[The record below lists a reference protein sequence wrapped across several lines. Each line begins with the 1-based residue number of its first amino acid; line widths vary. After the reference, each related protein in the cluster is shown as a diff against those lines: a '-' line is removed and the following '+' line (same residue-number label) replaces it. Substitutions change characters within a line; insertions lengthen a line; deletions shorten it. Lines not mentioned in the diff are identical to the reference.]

1 MSLRDVTGIFS
12 RSFVVGYFTPALAA
26 WTTVII
32 LTRESQPERFTS
44 LRFGAQAVV
53 VAALSLLV
61 GGVLLGLRYDI
72 RMAFVAARF
81 LAGPIRDKLMAHE
94 VRRLEA
100 ARRSAAAVGVEER
113 TRGYFVL
120 DQEFPDEHVR
130 PTRFGNAFG
139 AYQAYPF
146 NRYGLDYSVAWK
158 RIDVLLS
165 PREVELQ
172 ALARSDVDFLLNL
185 SVLGVLVALTLAV
198 ERLVHA
204 SPAAAV
210 SVVPLMVSWVTYRLA
225 VRAERRLGHEQRA
238 SFDLHRLELYEQLGM
253 ARPRTAADERATAE
267 AVNLVL
273 QWRRD
278 GQPAP
283 FYGEEYPSS

>member
-26 WTTVII
+26 WTTVIL

-53 VAALSLLV
+53 VAALGLLV

-72 RMAFVAARF
+72 RTAFEHGELFPKPLRGY
-81 LAGPIRDKLMAHE
+81 LGRRE

-100 ARRSAAAVGVEER
+100 AERRASSTDGAER
-113 TRGYFVL
+113 TRGYSIL
-120 DQEFPDEHVR
+120 DQEFPDARVR
-130 PTRFGNAFG
+130 PTRFGNASG

-172 ALARSDVDFLLNL
+172 AVARSDVDLLLNL
-185 SVLGVLVALTLAV
+185 SVLGVLAGLTLLV
-198 ERLVHA
+198 DRLVHL
-204 SPAAAV
+204 SPVAAV
-210 SVVPLMVSWVTYRLA
+210 SLVALAVSRATYRLA

-238 SFDLHRLELYEQLGM
+238 SFDLHRLELYDRLGL
-253 ARPRTAADERATAE
+253 ARPHTAADERATAE

>member
-1 MSLRDVTGIFS
+1 VTGIFS

-26 WTTVII
+26 WTTVVL

-53 VAALSLLV
+53 VGALSLLV
-61 GGVLLGLRYDI
+61 GGVLTGLRYDI
-72 RMAFVAARF
+72 RTAFVEAKVLPGLVRER
-81 LAGPIRDKLMAHE
+81 LRVRE

-100 ARRSAAAVGVEER
+100 AERGAAAADTEER
-113 TRGYFVL
+113 THGYSIL

-185 SVLGVLVALTLAV
+185 SVLGVLVGATLLA
-198 ERLVHA
+198 ERLAHL
-204 SPAAAV
+204 SPVAAV
-210 SVVPLMVSWVTYRLA
+210 SLLPLAAAWVTYRLA

-238 SFDLHRLELYEQLGM
+238 SFDLHRLELYERLGM
-253 ARPRTAADERATAE
+253 ARPRSAADERATAE
-267 AVNLVL
+267 AANLVL
-273 QWRRD
+273 QWRRE

-283 FYGEEYPSS
+283 FYGEEYPES